1 MHIRMPLISAYN
13 EYKYF
18 ITYKINLFYYL
29 LLLSQ
34 FYRFVS
40 DWKVVFQF
48 STKTKR
54 DEELTER
61 NIKTRSSRYRT

>member
-40 DWKVVFQF
+40 DLESGLPIFHKNQKRWRIDRKKYKDTFQ
-48 STKTKR
+48 
-54 DEELTER
+54 
-61 NIKTRSSRYRT
+61 